1 MNEFGSFFQKYGGM
15 IIGGIIAL
23 ILACTNLYRVIIG
36 IVLVVLGMWLGNYI
50 QKNKEIVKEK
60 LKILIDKM

>member
-36 IVLVVLGMWLGNYI
+36 IVLVVLGMWFGNYI